1 MKKTLF
7 FVMILAVM
15 AVSCKKSDSNSKEL
29 NKELNYYDSDPIVM
43 ALSGPENPQHNFD
56 HKIQVTS
63 DYDITYTAIN
73 PDTLS
78 VILVSG
84 DGYLHGRNVG
94 TAQVKMDNGFENR
107 MVDVIVKL
115 FIEPTFD
122 FGCNSSKIRELY
134 GSPYRSQYIQDTI
147 LVYQYTA
154 PAGYSYACGEMDFYF
169 DKGEYYISS
178 VYIKPSV
185 DLMLDRYLTEN
196 FNLDTIYGDTL
207 SIFRYKEDNT
217 IRCEVSLTHN
227 DWNEFLLV
235 YYKGN

>member
-29 NKELNYYDSDPIVM
+29 NKELNYHDSDPIVM
-43 ALSGPENPQHNFD
+43 ALSGNENPQHQFD

-78 VILVSG
+78 VILVSR

-94 TAQVKMDNGFENR
+94 TAKVKMDNGFENR

-134 GSPYRSQYIQDTI
+134 GSPFASAYIQDTI

-154 PAGYSYACGEMDFYF
+154 SAGYSYAGGEMDFYF
-169 DKGEYYISS
+169 NNGEYYLSS
-178 VYIKPSV
+178 VYIKPTV

-207 SIFRYKEDNT
+207 SIFRYKEDNS
-217 IRCEVSLTHN
+217 IRCEGSLTHN
-227 DWNEFLLV
+227 QWNEFLLV
-235 YYKGN
+235 YYKKN